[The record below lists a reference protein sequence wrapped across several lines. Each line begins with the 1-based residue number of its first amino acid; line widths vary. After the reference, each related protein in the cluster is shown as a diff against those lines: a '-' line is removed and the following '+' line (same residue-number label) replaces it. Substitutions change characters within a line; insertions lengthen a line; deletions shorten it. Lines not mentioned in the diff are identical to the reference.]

1 MTDSRSNLVA
11 IVIITALI
19 VAGCRSEEKAA
30 EQQPI
35 RTVRAMKVAD
45 YAGISRRSFP
55 GRAAATQEV
64 DLAFRVSGPLNTF
77 PVRVGDEVQE
87 GALIASID
95 PRDFDVAVSN
105 AHGHLERGRAN
116 VRLAQVNYDRLAKL
130 VKTKAVAQA
139 EVDEAKKDF
148 EVAQA
153 SIAVLASS
161 LESAMNAL
169 DDTQLYAPF
178 AGTIVAT
185 YVENFEKVRAGQMIV
200 RLLDKSRIEF
210 DVNIPE
216 TLISMVP
223 SVRDVRVRFDA
234 FPDLEVP
241 AEISEIGR
249 EASATTRTFPVTVIM
264 DQPEEA
270 RILPGMAGRVSATA
284 TPPGD
289 QKQLE
294 IVIPVTAVLSPQV
307 ENKSYV
313 WVIDPTSNIA
323 RSREVQLGKLTSAGY
338 VVGEG
343 LTPGEM
349 IAISGVHFLSE
360 GQAVKPM
367 IQ

>member
-1 MTDSRSNLVA
+1 MTDSRSNLAA
-11 IVIITALI
+11 IFIITALI
-19 VAGCRSEEKAA
+19 VSGCRNEEQAA
-30 EQQPI
+30 ELEPI

-95 PRDFDVAVSN
+95 PRDFDVAVRN
-105 AHGHLERGRAN
+105 AEGHLERGHAN
-116 VRLAQVNYDRLAKL
+116 VRLAKVSYDRFVRLGPSAASQL
-130 VKTKAVAQA
+130 
-139 EVDEAKKDF
+139 EIDEALQSY

-153 SIAVLASS
+153 HISVLEAS
-161 LESAMNAL
+161 LESAKDAL
-169 DDTQLYAPF
+169 NDTKLYAPF
-178 AGTIVAT
+178 AGTIVT
-185 YVENFEKVRAGQMIV
+185 THVENFEKVRAGQMIV
-200 RLLDKSRIEF
+200 RLLDNSRIEF
-210 DVNIPE
+210 EVNIPE

-223 SVRDVRVRFDA
+223 FVRDARVRFDA

-241 AEISEIGR
+241 AEITEIGR
-249 EASATTRTFPVTVIM
+249 EASATTRTFPVTLIM
-264 DQPEEA
+264 DQPEEGS
-270 RILPGMAGRVSATA
+270 ILPGMAGRVSATA
-284 TPPGD
+284 TPPSE

-323 RSREVQLGKLTSAGY
+323 RRREVQLGKLTSAGY

-349 IAISGVHFLSE
+349 IATAGVHFLIE